1 MLRRGHSLL
10 ESLVAIAIMATM
22 ASMLIPAVQKVR
34 AAADRTVCMNNLKQI
49 GLAIHTYRD
58 AHKVL
63 PYARLCPAPWPYDN
77 RPGTDI
83 TRALPDY
90 TPQAILMP
98 FVEGT
103 TKVFRCPEGEDDTSG
118 SPTSGR
124 TLQVSYALNPRLGG
138 RDLGRGAPRMF
149 AWEHTGLPNC
159 GSEAAHWESWS
170 ASADAVHVRHASP
183 RHSGLRNVLGR
194 NGDVHSEP
202 P

>member
-63 PYARLCPAPWPYDN
+63 PYARLCPAPWRNGNDPFCNNLPSPNTYTGPSEIWWAPYDN

-83 TRALPDY
+83 TR
-90 TPQAILMP
+90 
-98 FVEGT
+98 
-103 TKVFRCPEGEDDTSG
+103 
-118 SPTSGR
+118 
-124 TLQVSYALNPRLGG
+124 
-138 RDLGRGAPRMF
+138 
-149 AWEHTGLPNC
+149 
-159 GSEAAHWESWS
+159 
-170 ASADAVHVRHASP
+170 
-183 RHSGLRNVLGR
+183 
-194 NGDVHSEP
+194 
-202 P
+202 